1 MTEDVHA
8 SSQLAL
14 VKLNEIDSAD
24 EKHNHGSTALWLGK
38 KWKQQERNGK
48 AYRDWNEQKL
58 KYTLYLTR

>member
-24 EKHNHGSTALWLGK
+24 EKHNHGSTALWSGK
-38 KWKQQERNGK
+38 KWKQHERNGK
-48 AYRDWNEQKL
+48 AYRDRDEQKL
-58 KYTLYLTR
+58 KHTLI